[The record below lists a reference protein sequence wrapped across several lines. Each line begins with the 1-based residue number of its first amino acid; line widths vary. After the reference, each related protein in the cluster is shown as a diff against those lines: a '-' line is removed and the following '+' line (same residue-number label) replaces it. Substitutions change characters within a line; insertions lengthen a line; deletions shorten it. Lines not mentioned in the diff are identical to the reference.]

1 MTHKPTLVVLAAG
14 MGSRFGGNKQTEG
27 MGPSGETIMDYSIYD
42 AIQAGFGKVVFI
54 VRKHMKELMEER
66 FLRKLDGLIETEL
79 VYQELEYLPEGYS
92 VPEGRVKPWGT
103 GHALL
108 MAKNAVKGNFVV
120 INADDFYAS
129 TSFKIIAEYL
139 NNTDENLKEHCLV
152 GYELRQTLS
161 ENGGVSRG
169 ICSADSARFLTTVEE
184 HHKIQRSEDG
194 LIKGFDEN
202 DLQKVF
208 NEDTEVSMNFWGFT
222 KQYFNDLES
231 GLIDFLQEKGHE
243 MKSEYLIP
251 SSVNDCM
258 KRGDTKVKML
268 HSSDR
273 WYGVTYK
280 EDQPVVEQYLKEL
293 VQSGSYPSPLF
304 SKY

>member
-1 MTHKPTLVVLAAG
+1 MNKKPTLVVLAAG

-66 FLRKLDGLIETEL
+66 FLNKLKGLIDTEL
-79 VYQELEYLPEGYS
+79 VYQELEYLPEGFN
-92 VPEGRVKPWGT
+92 VPEGREKPWGT

-108 MAKNAVKGNFVV
+108 MAKDAVEGNFVV

-139 NNTDENLKEHCLV
+139 NKTDEHSKEHCLV
-152 GYELRQTLS
+152 GFELSQTLS

-169 ICSADSARFLTTVEE
+169 ICSADSSRYLTTVEE
-184 HHKIQRSEDG
+184 HHKIQRNQDG
-194 LIKGFDEN
+194 VIKGFDEA
-202 DLQKVF
+202 DQEKTF
-208 NEDTEVSMNFWGFT
+208 DEDTEVSMNFWGFT
-222 KQYFNDLES
+222 KEYFNDLEK
-231 GLIDFLQEKGHE
+231 GLTEFLEEKGHE

-280 EDQPVVEQYLKEL
+280 EDQPVVEKYLKTL
-293 VQSGSYPSPLF
+293 VNEGKYPSPLF
-304 SKY
+304 N